1 MTAPSVICTHFT
13 NFPKILFISAH
24 SIQKVIN
31 KSDIITLQ
39 LLFYNTIFDVSI
51 FLPLRLIFFHTKLT
65 LLMILDNILQ
75 IFDLINMSTI
85 SWLKKL
91 LPRLYF
97 QDTYCMWRK
106 KRNFFNGLKKSM
118 DSANYSSCYE
128 YLMLHI
134 IGISNVTNINIPD
147 YWPLYV
153 WRFFCHDYLSRIY
166 EVFLICRIFWR

>member
-75 IFDLINMSTI
+75 IFDLIWALFLDLRSCFLDCIFKTPI
-85 SWLKKL
+85 AC
-91 LPRLYF
+91 
-97 QDTYCMWRK
+97 DAK